1 MKVLLVDDD
10 QALLTVFETALKQE
24 GFEVITATSG
34 KDALD
39 KAGASHFDFI
49 FLDQILPDISGNDVL
64 KTLKSQDNTKQI
76 PVAIVSNFS
85 QDQLM
90 QDAINMGAD
99 DYIYKYNI
107 EPQDLAA
114 KVKEIIR
121 SKQGAGGAETPPEP
135 KV

>member
-24 GFEVITATSG
+24 GFEVVTSTTG
-34 KDALD
+34 KEALD
-39 KAGASHFDFI
+39 KANADKFDFI

-64 KTLKSQDNTKQI
+64 KTLKSQENTKNI

-114 KVKEIIR
+114 KVKEIVR
-121 SKQGAGGAETPPEP
+121 SKGTDTPQQPP
-135 KV
+135 QQ